1 KIAINIMANNINETN
16 FSEQGRG
23 GSRRGNNNTER
34 GLSDTYA
41 GAANFTNTY
50 FNKSMEVSADYN
62 FRSLQT
68 ATRSLSAIEYLL
80 PSRAN
85 QFRNQQQL
93 SDIGTYNHNFHSRIR
108 WNIDSIHRI
117 DFTPRI
123 RYEGS
128 SRDVYT
134 DYITTLGEF
143 APINESDR
151 SNNAKTTN
159 INFSGALSY
168 MFRFRKPGRTVSLSL
183 SGNKS
188 TNDAQG
194 LNLAITSYYRDAILS
209 RVDTNNNRSITDG
222 YGSGFNNRIS
232 FTESI
237 SKYGRLQA
245 NHSFRSTA
253 GYSNRETYEFLAET
267 GQTGE
272 LRDRLSNEF
281 RNDYLYHSAGASYV
295 YNKQDVF
302 RLQAGLNYQHGVRK
316 NDRQVPYPIYT
327 EANFGSLLPELSLK
341 YNISKEKS
349 LEANYNTGTG
359 TPSIGQLQDFINNH
373 NELNISNG
381 NP

>member
-1 KIAINIMANNINETN
+1 
-16 FSEQGRG
+16 
-23 GSRRGNNNTER
+23 
-34 GLSDTYA
+34 

-50 FNKSMEVSADYN
+50 LNKSMEVSADYN

-85 QFRNQQQL
+85 QFRNQQQI
-93 SDIGTYNHNFHSRIR
+93 SDIGTYNHNFNSRIR

-128 SRDVYT
+128 SRDVST
-134 DYITTLGEF
+134 DYITTLGELT
-143 APINESDR
+143 PINESDR

-168 MFRFRKPGRTVSLSL
+168 MFRFRKPGRTVSRSLSGNKSTNDAQGLNLAITSYYRDAILSRVDTNNNRSITDGYGSGFNNRISFTESISKYGRLQANYSFRSTAGYSNRETSDLSL

-245 NHSFRSTA
+245 NYSFRSTA
-253 GYSNRETYEFLAET
+253 GYSNRETY
-267 GQTGE
+267 
-272 LRDRLSNEF
+272 
-281 RNDYLYHSAGASYV
+281 
-295 YNKQDVF
+295 
-302 RLQAGLNYQHGVRK
+302 
-316 NDRQVPYPIYT
+316 
-327 EANFGSLLPELSLK
+327 
-341 YNISKEKS
+341 
-349 LEANYNTGTG
+349 
-359 TPSIGQLQDFINNH
+359 
-373 NELNISNG
+373 
-381 NP
+381 